1 MLAFYN
7 DYNIVYESK
16 ADKIVTMV
24 QDMQNKGIKIDG
36 IGIQAHVSVG

>member
-7 DYNIVYESK
+7 DYSIIYQSK

-24 QDMQNKGIKIDG
+24 KDMQNKGIKIDG
-36 IGIQAHVSVG
+36 IGM